1 MELFIY
7 YKFIYVYLNSIF
19 YMKKFDGVMLSAII
33 ITLIFSST
41 QTIIADD
48 NPNVKIHTLDPDINL
63 RYEVYLQTTIR
74 DAQGQLLSV
83 TESTLGWVAITAFP
97 DGKSMPDLVEQV
109 FNHNILDE
117 KEVVTIDNVK
127 YEKIQF
133 FNELVVDHNKLLN
146 VNPATNLYTGG
157 KIGTSSGSVYNIC
170 MDFNEIGYGHLCGP
184 FVAAKMPLIHLAEG
198 NILTDQWTILR
209 MMN

>member
-1 MELFIY
+1 ME
-7 YKFIYVYLNSIF
+7 
-19 YMKKFDGVMLSAII
+19 KFDSVMLSAII

-48 NPNVKIHTLDPDINL
+48 KPNVKTHTLDPDINL

-133 FNELVVDHNKLLN
+133 FDEGVIDHNKLLN
-146 VNPATNLYTGG
+146 LNPTTSLYTSEI
-157 KIGTSSGSVYNIC
+157 IGTSSGGWYNIC
-170 MDFNEIGYGHLCGP
+170 MDFKEIGYEYLCGP
-184 FVAAKMPLIHLAEG
+184 FVAAKMPLIHLAED

-209 MMN
+209 VIN

>member
-1 MELFIY
+1 MKIIC
-7 YKFIYVYLNSIF
+7 KFIYVYLISIF
-19 YMKKFDGVMLSAII
+19 YMEKFDSVMLSAII
-33 ITLIFSST
+33 ITLFISST

-48 NPNVKIHTLDPDINL
+48 KPNVKTHTLDPDINL

-83 TESTLGWVAITAFP
+83 SESIIGWVTITTFP

-146 VNPATNLYTGG
+146 LNPTTSLYTNEI
-157 KIGTSSGSVYNIC
+157 IGTSSGGWYNIC
-170 MDFNEIGYGHLCGP
+170 MDFKEIGYGHLCGP
-184 FVAAKMPLIHLAEG
+184 FVAAKMPLIHLAEDY
-198 NILTDQWTILR
+198 ILTDQWTILR
-209 MMN
+209 VIN

>member
-1 MELFIY
+1 ME
-7 YKFIYVYLNSIF
+7 
-19 YMKKFDGVMLSAII
+19 KFDSVMLSAII

-48 NPNVKIHTLDPDINL
+48 KPNVKTHTLDPDINL

-83 TESTLGWVAITAFP
+83 TESTLGWVVITAFP

-133 FNELVVDHNKLLN
+133 FDEGVIDHNKLLN
-146 VNPATNLYTGG
+146 LNPTTSLYTSEI
-157 KIGTSSGSVYNIC
+157 IGTSSGGWYNIC
-170 MDFNEIGYGHLCGP
+170 MDFKEIDYGHLCGP
-184 FVAAKMPLIHLAEG
+184 FVAAKMPFIYLAED
-198 NILTDQWTILR
+198 NIFTDQWTILR
-209 MMN
+209 VIN

>member
-1 MELFIY
+1 MKIIC
-7 YKFIYVYLNSIF
+7 KFIYVYLISIF
-19 YMKKFDGVMLSAII
+19 YMEKFDSVMLSAII

-48 NPNVKIHTLDPDINL
+48 NPNVKTHTLDPDINL

-83 TESTLGWVAITAFP
+83 SESIIGWVTITTFP

-184 FVAAKMPLIHLAEG
+184 FVAAGMPLIHLAEG

>member
-1 MELFIY
+1 MKIIC
-7 YKFIYVYLNSIF
+7 KFIYVYLISIF
-19 YMKKFDGVMLSAII
+19 YMEKFDSVMLSAII

-48 NPNVKIHTLDPDINL
+48 KPNVKTHTLDPDINL

-133 FNELVVDHNKLLN
+133 FDEVVIDHNKLLN
-146 VNPATNLYTGG
+146 LNPTTSLYTSEI
-157 KIGTSSGSVYNIC
+157 IGTSSGGWYSIC
-170 MDFNEIGYGHLCGP
+170 MDFKEIGYGYLCAS
-184 FVAAKMPLIHLAEG
+184 FVAAKMPLIYLAEDY
-198 NILTDQWTILR
+198 ILTNQWTILR
-209 MMN
+209 VIN

>member
-1 MELFIY
+1 ME
-7 YKFIYVYLNSIF
+7 
-19 YMKKFDGVMLSAII
+19 KFDSVMLSAII

>member
-1 MELFIY
+1 ME
-7 YKFIYVYLNSIF
+7 
-19 YMKKFDGVMLSAII
+19 KFDSVMLSAII

-48 NPNVKIHTLDPDINL
+48 KPNVKTHTLDPDINL
-63 RYEVYLQTTIR
+63 RYEVYLQTTVR

-83 TESTLGWVAITAFP
+83 TESTLGWVVITAFP

-127 YEKIQF
+127 YEKIQ
-133 FNELVVDHNKLLN
+133 
-146 VNPATNLYTGG
+146 YTGTLDIEQLLPPS
-157 KIGTSSGSVYNIC
+157 KKPSHFIGN
-170 MDFNEIGYGHLCGP
+170 
-184 FVAAKMPLIHLAEG
+184 
-198 NILTDQWTILR
+198 
-209 MMN
+209 